1 MSARQSTLLPLFTT
15 FNTDPVTLARRL
27 LGQRLVRIH
36 QGVRLAGTIVE
47 TEAYLGE
54 PDRAAHTF
62 NGRRTKR
69 NASMYLP
76 AGHAYVY
83 FTYGMHHCMNV
94 VCGKKDEG
102 VAVLLRA
109 LEPTEGLKVMYQHR
123 FAAKRDIDLCSGPAK
138 LTQALA
144 IDLTCDG
151 INMLTS
157 NDLFIEKQ
165 RSRCLPGRLIGRSA
179 RIGVGYAHSWAKK
192 PLRYFILGNPYVS
205 RAAPAV
211 KATAR

>member
-1 MSARQSTLLPLFTT
+1 MPAKQSQTILRFTSY
-15 FNTDPVTLARRL
+15 NTDPITLARKL
-27 LGQRLVRIH
+27 LGQRLVRNWG
-36 QGVRLAGTIVE
+36 GVRLVGTIVE
-47 TEAYLGE
+47 VEAYLGE

-94 VCGKKDEG
+94 VCGKQDEG

-109 LEPTEGLKVMYQHR
+109 IEPIEGLDLMYQHR
-123 FAAKRDIDLCSGPAK
+123 AAAKRDLDLCSGPAK

-157 NDLFIEKQ
+157 DNLFIEQQ
-165 RSRCLPGRLIGRSA
+165 RSRRLPDRLIGRSA
-179 RIGVGYAHSWAKK
+179 RIGVGYADSWAKK
-192 PLRYFILGNPYVS
+192 PLRYFIVGNPYVS
-205 RAAPAV
+205 RATPAV
-211 KATAR
+211 KTTTE